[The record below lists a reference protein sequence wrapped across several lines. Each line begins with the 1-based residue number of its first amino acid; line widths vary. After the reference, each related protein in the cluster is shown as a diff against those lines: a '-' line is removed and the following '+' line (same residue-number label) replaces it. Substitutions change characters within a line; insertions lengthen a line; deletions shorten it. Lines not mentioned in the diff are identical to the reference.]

1 MAIDEAGD
9 RAQPVTIDLLD
20 VARERRKITHP
31 ADRLERAVPHEDER
45 VLEHVHVAESA
56 AAKRCLRADRR
67 HHLGEVADEE
77 PLRPVGRHGTRRHEV
92 TPGRSSPPRRAAS
105 TASS

>member
-1 MAIDEAGD
+1 MAIDEPRH
-9 RAQPVTIDLLD
+9 RAKPATIDLLD
-20 VARERRKITHP
+20 VPCERRKIAHP

-45 VLEHVHVAESA
+45 IFEHVHVAESA

-92 TPGRSSPPRRAAS
+92 TPGRSSPPPRAAS